1 MNYSAAVNFEKPEK
15 VHEIRKNRLFSD
27 GFMVVGCMAEVRVAP
42 ANTLEILH
50 FYGIDARVY
59 YEKQSASVSHRG
71 GFAYLSYG
79 TRK

>member
-1 MNYSAAVNFEKPEK
+1 MA
-15 VHEIRKNRLFSD
+15 
-27 GFMVVGCMAEVRVAP
+27 VGCMAEVRVAP
-42 ANTLEILH
+42 TNTLEILH